1 VVVLIEFP
9 PYLEEEEFE
18 DEGEWLEKARY
29 EIVEYILRRYG
40 VLRSRDI
47 ARILNWKVREVT
59 GVLKALESWGRVKR
73 TRLGRTQAWCP
84 MEEHFQNLMYY

>member
-1 VVVLIEFP
+1 VVCIEFP
-9 PYLEEEEFE
+9 HYLEEEDLD

-29 EIVEYILRRYG
+29 EIVEFILRRYG

-59 GVLKALESWGRVKR
+59 GVLKTLESFGRVKR
-73 TRLGRTQAWCP
+73 TRLGKTQAWCP
-84 MEEHFQNLMYY
+84 MEERFQNLMYY